1 MGAKLLSLMAS
12 CSSQSQ
18 LESGKCSSA
27 PSQVNPLRSEVDI
40 RRVWRAPRS
49 PRAPQ
54 GLPKGSPRA
63 PHLCVYISRPHGS
76 GHELS
81 LRPRHS

>member
-54 GLPKGSPRA
+54 GLPTFAFTSPDLTA
-63 PHLCVYISRPHGS
+63 LAT
-76 GHELS
+76 S
-81 LRPRHS
+81 LV